1 MDLQENIY
9 RIKSMMGLLTEE
21 VKSEEIE
28 VESNFLNKTLNSISR
43 FIQGKELYDFLSK
56 IKTVTSFGD
65 FTLEY
70 SKGLE
75 GANQFIINIIDSNK
89 NEKVGKFVAF
99 VYKDSETKKHSLQIQ
114 KVEIYPKYKGEG
126 IMRTFYQEFND
137 WLKSNFNNFDMFT
150 SDFIFLY
157 NDKTGKYDGYNM
169 WEDLVNKGLAVRL
182 CPDESY
188 VPPVEVPADKMWKLD
203 YGYKLS

>member
-1 MDLQENIY
+1 MNLQEEIK
-9 RIKSMMGLLTEE
+9 RIKSMMGLLNEE
-21 VKSEEIE
+21 VKSEEMKD
-28 VESNFLNKTLNSISR
+28 ESSLYSKLLSSISR
-43 FIQGKELYDFLSK
+43 FIQGNELHDFLSK
-56 IKTVTSFGD
+56 IKTVTSFDD

-70 SKGLE
+70 SKGME
-75 GANQFIINIIDSNK
+75 GANQFIINIIDINN

-126 IMRTFYQEFND
+126 IMRRFYQDFNK

-157 NDKTGKYDGYNM
+157 NDETGKYDGYNM

-182 CPDESY
+182 GPDESY
-188 VPPVEVPADKMWKLD
+188 IPPVDTPADKMWKLD
-203 YGYKLS
+203 YGYKLI